1 MASWSYIYTQLYI
14 SSVCVVDLHC
24 SSIVQSFC
32 TCAPICMALAAWD
45 EGNSVYDSSWESSS
59 MWSGAEFADP
69 SGCVSRT
76 HVAALPAI
84 QFPAAACTPHAARS
98 YAWPGTIR
106 SPVSWRSG
114 LQVSAF
120 SNNRRSGG
128 DHRRPCGTSS
138 HRMQCSAAG
147 ISIGRV
153 RRRPA
158 AERQPVR
165 VRTSTSTPGQD
176 PNRMARSMQRNE

>member
-1 MASWSYIYTQLYI
+1 M
-14 SSVCVVDLHC
+14 CVVDLHC

-69 SGCVSRT
+69 SGCVYQARCSFAGDSIPCGGM
-76 HVAALPAI
+76 H
-84 QFPAAACTPHAARS
+84 AACRAQLCMARDKLKIACVVAQRPPS
-98 YAWPGTIR
+98 FRLQQQPAERRR
-106 SPVSWRSG
+106 SPPALWH
-114 LQVSAF
+114 LLA
-120 SNNRRSGG
+120 
-128 DHRRPCGTSS
+128 S
-138 HRMQCSAAG
+138 HAVQCSWHFDRPGAA
-147 ISIGRV
+147 
-153 RRRPA
+153 PA